1 MKIDSKVKE
10 LEDQIKDLE
19 AEIIELEKNIKS
31 KNMELED
38 IIEKDVDNC
47 KKLKDLLSMKDLEI
61 NKLNNIIQTNETQTI
76 AKSEAFNSLKC
87 VKDILKQDNKKL
99 KAANNELMKR
109 IDIKD
114 SELERIKAN
123 SACEKFNLTHK
134 QFLVHTNNP
143 IMKPNKED
151 F

>member
-19 AEIIELEKNIKS
+19 AEIIELKKNIKS

-87 VKDILKQDNKKL
+87 DKDILKQDNKKL

-114 SELERIKAN
+114 SELERIKTN
-123 SACEKFNLTHK
+123 SAHK
-134 QFLVHTNNP
+134 QFLVHTNHP

>member
-10 LEDQIKDLE
+10 FEDQIKDLE
-19 AEIIELEKNIKS
+19 AEIIELKKNIKS

-87 VKDILKQDNKKL
+87 NKDILKQDNKKL

-114 SELERIKAN
+114 SELERIKTNYA
-123 SACEKFNLTHK
+123 HK
-134 QFLVHTNNP
+134 QFLVHTNHP